1 VVDFSVDWKK
11 IRTMSVWGSP
21 VLIISLASWLWT
33 FYGRV
38 EVLEASFQEHMEWSN
53 NQITQG
59 SNQRKNMSS
68 KIDYLIDMMEMERVR
83 QLTVVGRGSP
93 GTFGRD
99 SSFVRINRQSSRIR
113 YQDGERVKVTVLSGR
128 GETSLNLPINGTFS
142 NANNDLIVIFS
153 SKACDELGIS
163 EPVEVKLE
171 PVEG

>member
-1 VVDFSVDWKK
+1 MVDFSVDWKK

-38 EVLEASFQEHMEWSN
+38 EVLEGSFQEHMEWSN

-59 SNQRKNMSS
+59 SNQRKDMSS

-171 PVEG
+171 PVEE